1 MEQGKTRAR
10 KRVGNALNIQD
21 FRQLVDDDGIV
32 HAKAQPGIGI
42 NGACNVDTDYVSFFI
57 DQRTAG
63 VAGSDGNVHLKC
75 LIGGKRG
82 GCTFADDASGDCNI
96 VYIVG
101 GKILTLGG
109 IAGIAERV
117 GGVADLDVAG
127 VAQRQGSPFIRR
139 GGQLQD
145 GDILFLLRGKVD
157 DLGFYIVVFRCGKK
171 DINFPSVKTGIIAGI
186 GIGFI
191 DDMPVCHD
199 VLNRLSGRA
208 DGPAG
213 SHSGFAVSFVVIDCR
228 IDHDDTVSG
237 FIGILRGAFGQPCDA
252 ENG

>member
-1 MEQGKTRAR
+1 M
-10 KRVGNALNIQD
+10 
-21 FRQLVDDDGIV
+21 
-32 HAKAQPGIGI
+32 
-42 NGACNVDTDYVSFFI
+42 
-57 DQRTAG
+57 
-63 VAGSDGNVHLKC
+63 KC

-171 DINFPSVKTGIIAGI
+171 TSISPS
-186 GIGFI
+186 
-191 DDMPVCHD
+191 
-199 VLNRLSGRA
+199 
-208 DGPAG
+208 
-213 SHSGFAVSFVVIDCR
+213 
-228 IDHDDTVSG
+228 
-237 FIGILRGAFGQPCDA
+237 
-252 ENG
+252 